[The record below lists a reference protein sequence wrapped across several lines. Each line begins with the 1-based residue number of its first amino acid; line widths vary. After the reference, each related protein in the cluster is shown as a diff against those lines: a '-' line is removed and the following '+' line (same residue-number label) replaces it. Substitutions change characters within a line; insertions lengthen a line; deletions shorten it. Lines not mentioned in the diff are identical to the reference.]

1 MKVGDLVKFKTTHPL
16 KPWTEKV
23 FLVSKCNTNHIKLV
37 GANNYGPGDAPSWL
51 YRENWEVVSESR

>member
-1 MKVGDLVKFKTTHPL
+1 MKVGDLVKSKTTHSP

-23 FLVSKCNTNHIKLV
+23 FLVSHCNVNHIKLV

>member
-1 MKVGDLVKFKTTHPL
+1 MKVGDLVRFKTTHSP

-23 FLVSKCNTNHIKLV
+23 FLVLECNANHIKLV

>member
-1 MKVGDLVKFKTTHPL
+1 MKVGDLVRFKTTHSP

-23 FLVSKCNTNHIKLV
+23 FLVIECNSNHIKLV